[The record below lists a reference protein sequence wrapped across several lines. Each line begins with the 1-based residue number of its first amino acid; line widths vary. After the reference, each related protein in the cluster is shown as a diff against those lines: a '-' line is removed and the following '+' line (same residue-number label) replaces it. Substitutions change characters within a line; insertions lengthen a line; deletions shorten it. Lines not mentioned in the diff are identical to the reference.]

1 MTSYSRARSLSASV
15 RRAWSGSRLSRSLRT
30 GRTTETPSGSATAR
44 ALLIGGLAA
53 HDVAEGKPA
62 ERDALDARDAQAGW
76 NQREQPGEIEG
87 VQVPLVVHALR
98 HLIVAGAL
106 AQQDAVQPALSEHRL
121 ERVDQ
126 PLVRHRDDRDAS
138 ARDDPVHLRE
148 SGGRGGEGLEH
159 LRAVDAL
166 PRPIPEWPGLGVALP
181 Q

>member
-76 NQREQPGEIEG
+76 NQRETI
-87 VQVPLVVHALR
+87 R
-98 HLIVAGAL
+98 CI
-106 AQQDAVQPALSEHRL
+106 
-121 ERVDQ
+121 
-126 PLVRHRDDRDAS
+126 S
-138 ARDDPVHLRE
+138 ARAAA
-148 SGGRGGEGLEH
+148 GEGRCSSTSE
-159 LRAVDAL
+159 
-166 PRPIPEWPGLGVALP
+166 